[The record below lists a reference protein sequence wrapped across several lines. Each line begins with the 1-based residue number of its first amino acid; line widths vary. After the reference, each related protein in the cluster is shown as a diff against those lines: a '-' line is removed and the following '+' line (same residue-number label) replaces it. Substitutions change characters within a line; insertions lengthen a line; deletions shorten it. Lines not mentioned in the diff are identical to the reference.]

1 MTIFKWTTAV
11 AAAILFSASNG
22 GKSFKVCC
30 RHRTAGLGFVK
41 SGLLHRYPRM
51 RGNLS
56 QVIGTP
62 FQRLSQ
68 AAQVMAGSEVWAA
81 AIKISK
87 NFDFHPV
94 GPMYHKSRP
103 QMVCGTRS
111 APTDIGGPVES
122 FTVPYESPQWYPG
135 WGQTWP
141 DKNYVGRWVGEI
153 SHSGLNQTA
162 RNKNSCQE
170 PMCLT
175 WTTDIFHRRGGNQIK
190 GGEEDSANDP

>member
-1 MTIFKWTTAV
+1 MNNRCGCRNPFFCKQR
-11 AAAILFSASNG
+11 
-22 GKSFKVCC
+22 GKSVKVCC

-41 SGLLHRYPRM
+41 SGLLHRYPHM

-56 QVIGTP
+56 QVIETP

-87 NFDFHPV
+87 NSDFHPV
-94 GPMYHKSRP
+94 VPRYHKSRP
-103 QMVCGTRS
+103 RMVCGTRS

-135 WGQTWP
+135 WGQT
-141 DKNYVGRWVGEI
+141 
-153 SHSGLNQTA
+153 
-162 RNKNSCQE
+162 
-170 PMCLT
+170 
-175 WTTDIFHRRGGNQIK
+175 
-190 GGEEDSANDP
+190 